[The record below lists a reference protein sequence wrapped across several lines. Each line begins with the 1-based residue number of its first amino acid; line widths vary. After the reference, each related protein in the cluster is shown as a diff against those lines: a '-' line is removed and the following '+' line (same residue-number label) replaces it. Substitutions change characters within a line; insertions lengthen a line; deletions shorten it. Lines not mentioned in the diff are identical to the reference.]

1 MRQQIPGAS
10 GTQKVRRGRL
20 GGKRAPGHE
29 WQKKQKRVRR
39 ADARRLRQG
48 PDDSSLSGVGGL
60 IAFNAFLQEE
70 GIGRELRRRFARLKQ
85 GHRVV
90 YPMHTQLQLLIDAAA
105 AGAQRVFDLECLAPD
120 PIFEHLAGGAVPSID
135 TVYKDLARF
144 DKDAIEALEALVAEQ
159 GLRPVASAQLDAV
172 TVDID
177 TTVMPLFGCQE
188 GARLGPNPR
197 YHGRPSYH
205 PILAR
210 VAEFDTILG
219 ARLRPGDT
227 SMGDSDVED
236 VTCWIDRLREVV
248 GPNTVIT
255 VRVDAGADCSSW
267 FEALDGRGVHFI
279 VKARQTAELLGAATF
294 HEDWAIVDR
303 DADGQPTRR
312 VAVLDFRR
320 EDWPPGR
327 FRVIAVRTT
336 ERYSGR
342 QTQLWEGV
350 DDSVQFFVTN
360 DLHGDP
366 DEVALRYDA
375 RAAIEGTIREL
386 KEHFAIG
393 SVPTGRF
400 DANEAAF
407 LIKVLAFNL
416 LRRWV
421 LACCPEVSPWR
432 ASWVRRLLICIPARL
447 LRAQGR
453 FQLRLAPRRLLN

>member
-1 MRQQIPGAS
+1 MCSVDGVAAPTLPIAPCAFNTLVLATAPPALFPGS
-10 GTQKVRRGRL
+10 GLAPPPAVRPRNVQDI
-20 GGKRAPGHE
+20 
-29 WQKKQKRVRR
+29 QKKQKRVRR

-48 PDDSSLSGVGGL
+48 PEDSSLSGVGGL

-70 GIGRELRRRFARLKQ
+70 GIGRELRRRFGRLKQ

-105 AGAQRVFDLECLAPD
+105 AGAQRVFDIEHVASD
-120 PIFEHLAGGAVPSID
+120 PVFEHLAGGAVPSID

-236 VTCWIDRLREVV
+236 VTCWVDRLREVA

-267 FEALDGRGVHFI
+267 FEALDGRGVPSSS
-279 VKARQTAELLGAATF
+279 K
-294 HEDWAIVDR
+294 
-303 DADGQPTRR
+303 
-312 VAVLDFRR
+312 
-320 EDWPPGR
+320 PGR
-327 FRVIAVRTT
+327 QPSCS
-336 ERYSGR
+336 E
-342 QTQLWEGV
+342 
-350 DDSVQFFVTN
+350 
-360 DLHGDP
+360 
-366 DEVALRYDA
+366 
-375 RAAIEGTIREL
+375 
-386 KEHFAIG
+386 
-393 SVPTGRF
+393 
-400 DANEAAF
+400 
-407 LIKVLAFNL
+407 
-416 LRRWV
+416 
-421 LACCPEVSPWR
+421 
-432 ASWVRRLLICIPARL
+432 
-447 LRAQGR
+447 
-453 FQLRLAPRRLLN
+453 PRRSTRTGPSSTATPTDSRPGAS